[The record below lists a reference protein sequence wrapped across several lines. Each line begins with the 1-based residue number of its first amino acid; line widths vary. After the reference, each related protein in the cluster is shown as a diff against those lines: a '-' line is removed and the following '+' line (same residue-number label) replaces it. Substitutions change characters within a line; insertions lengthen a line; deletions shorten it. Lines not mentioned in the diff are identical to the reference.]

1 MKFGEKYGDSKG
13 VKEVVGYV
21 YQQGDLNLEY
31 FQANRAQHGTNAHQ
45 AIQKI
50 S

>member
-1 MKFGEKYGDSKG
+1 MVIQKG

-31 FQANRAQHGTNAHQ
+31 FQANRARPDD
-45 AIQKI
+45 
-50 S
+50 